1 MPYAFKIKP
10 QIHFAG
16 LTPEL
21 LRPFASSAIF
31 WGAGAGIAVSL
42 FMSSVPLFQKDVLDK
57 IPVVR
62 EYFIDNTP
70 ESDKPF

>member
-1 MPYAFKIKP
+1 MPYTFKIKSQP
-10 QIHFAG
+10 HFG
-16 LTPEL
+16 RITPEF

-62 EYFIDNTP
+62 NYFIDDTP
-70 ESDKPF
+70 DSDKPF